1 MTTIDS
7 LKKRLLPLEEREF
20 KVKLG
25 VIIFGTEQ
33 IPDKEALNAEK
44 ERMRSEEGYTNFVV
58 VEILSLEEELQKKR
72 LSCESKGKNCTNY
85 SNQ

>member
-1 MTTIDS
+1 MTTINS

-25 VIIFGTEQ
+25 VINFRTEQ

-44 ERMRSEEGYTNFVV
+44 ERMESEGYTHIVV

-72 LSCESKGKNCTNY
+72 LCSESKEENCTDY